1 MEKNDFYRPS
11 AARLSQIGIVIL
23 LTAVFLLAWFVVK
36 VGEGLVDSVPQSKIY
51 DTQKGAQKMLES
63 KR

>member
-1 MEKNDFYRPS
+1 MEKNDFYQPS
-11 AARLSQIGIVIL
+11 AANLSRIGIVIL
-23 LTAVFLLAWFVVK
+23 LIAVFLLAWFVVK

-51 DTQKGAQKMLES
+51 DTQKGAQKMLEN